1 VLPTCIFDH
10 NDVYKQGK
18 ANMCSML
25 STGLLDR
32 LKLSDGFVISAKKII
47 MK

>member
-1 VLPTCIFDH
+1 MLPTCIFDN

-18 ANMCSML
+18 ANMCYML